1 MKTKISTL
9 FVGLGLAA
17 SSLMSTSCIEETFP
31 TDIATDEV
39 ISSSAKATE
48 ALLWAMPAF
57 MNNYATLSSSYHY
70 DWGYGSVMHIRD
82 VMTGDLPVVASG
94 YNWYT
99 NWELNKYQGES
110 YVYCQFLWNFYWK
123 GVQTTNNL
131 ISAVNPE
138 TATEAQLGMLG
149 VGLAYRAHYYLDMAQ
164 MWEFLP
170 NDVTSSIN
178 PDGNDVL
185 NLTVPIVKE
194 GMGEDET
201 RNNPRV
207 SREEMAAFIIN
218 DLNKAEEYIVNIG
231 SLAAKTLPDL
241 AVVYGLKA
249 RYYMWLAGE
258 GTDASSAENF
268 KNAKEYARKAIN
280 AASVTPMTQEEC
292 LDLAKG
298 FNDINQWM
306 WGVQMVVEDNVVQS
320 GILNWT
326 SWMSN
331 EAVFGYAAAEPN
343 IMIDASMYARLNN
356 TDFRKLMWK
365 APKGTAL
372 YGMTPY
378 IAGGDA
384 LVDYAS
390 VKFRPANGDIE
401 EPTVGA
407 VSAYPL
413 MRVEEMYLILAEA
426 QAMSGNASAG
436 AATLQNFVSTYR
448 DPAYTC
454 TASSPQ
460 AVQDAV
466 WQQCGIEVWGEG
478 FSYADIMRL
487 KKDIDRRGAGFE
499 RAYVYHIPAGDPVLV
514 YPIPNSEIE
523 ANPMLEH
530 DTNPTLTAPSPV
542 ADN

>member
-31 TDIATDEV
+31 TDIATNEV

-57 MNNYATLSSSYHY
+57 MNNLGTLSSSYHY

-82 VMTGDLPVVASG
+82 VMTGDLPAVASG

-138 TATEAQLGMLG
+138 TATDAQLGMLG

-178 PDGNDVL
+178 QDGNDVL

-218 DLNKAEEYIVNIG
+218 DLNRAEEYIVNIG

-280 AASVTPMTQEEC
+280 AANVTPMTQEEC

-331 EAVFGYAAAEPN
+331 EAVFGYSAAEPN

-390 VKFRPANGDIE
+390 VKFRPANGDVE

-413 MRVEEMYLILAEA
+413 MRVEEMYFIEAEA
-426 QAMSGNASAG
+426 AAHLGEDASLLVSFMKNYRDKSYTCQLAG
-436 AATLQNFVSTYR
+436 APLVE
-448 DPAYTC
+448 
-454 TASSPQ
+454 
-460 AVQDAV
+460 
-466 WQQCGIEVWGEG
+466 EVVFQKRVELWGEG
-478 FSYADIMRL
+478 LSFFDYKRL
-487 KKDIDRRGAGFE
+487 NMPVKRGYEGSNWQETARFNTAT
-499 RAYVYHIPAGDPVLV
+499 RPAWMNLSIVQTEKNNNKALVGWGNPDP
-514 YPIPNSEIE
+514 SEKY
-523 ANPMLEH
+523 
-530 DTNPTLTAPSPV
+530 TAQ
-542 ADN
+542 

>member
-17 SSLMSTSCIEETFP
+17 SSLMTTGCIEETFP

-57 MNNYATLSSSYHY
+57 MNNLGTLSTSYHY
-70 DWGYGSVMHIRD
+70 DWGYGSVMHVRD

-131 ISAVNPE
+131 ISAVDPK
-138 TATEAQLGMLG
+138 TATDSQLGMLG
-149 VGLAYRAHYYLDMAQ
+149 VGLAYRANYYLDMAQ

-170 NDVTSSIN
+170 NDATSSVN
-178 PDGNDVL
+178 LDGNDVL
-185 NLTVPIVKE
+185 HYTVPIVKE
-194 GMGEDET
+194 GMGENET

-207 SREEMAAFIIN
+207 TREVMAEFILD
-218 DLNKAEEYIVNIG
+218 DLNKAEEYIVNLG
-231 SLAAKTLPDL
+231 DLSAKTLPDL

-249 RYYMWLAGE
+249 RYYMWIAGDGTLE
-258 GTDASSAENF
+258 GSAESYT
-268 KNAKEYARKAIN
+268 KAKEYARKAIN
-280 AASVTPMTQEEC
+280 AANVDPMTQDEC
-292 LDLAKG
+292 LSTTNG
-298 FNDINQWM
+298 FNDINKWM
-306 WGVQMVVEDNVVQS
+306 WGVQMVVEDAVVQS

-331 EAVFGYAAAEPN
+331 EAVFGYSAAEPN
-343 IMIDASMYARLNN
+343 IMIDAAMYARMSD

-372 YGMTPY
+372 DGLTPY
-378 IAGGDA
+378 IAGGSA
-384 LVDYAS
+384 LADYAS
-390 VKFRPANGDIE
+390 VKFRPANGDVE

-413 MRVEEMYLILAEA
+413 MRVEEMYFIEAEA
-426 QAMSGNASAG
+426 AAHLGEDASLLVSFMKNYRDKSYTCQLAG
-436 AATLQNFVSTYR
+436 APLVE
-448 DPAYTC
+448 
-454 TASSPQ
+454 
-460 AVQDAV
+460 
-466 WQQCGIEVWGEG
+466 EVVFQKRVELWGEG
-478 FSYADIMRL
+478 QSFFDYKRL
-487 KKDIDRRGAGFE
+487 NMPVT
-499 RAYVYHIPAGDPVLV
+499 RAYEGSNWQEEARFNTTTRPAWMNFSIVQTEKNNNKALVGWGNPDPSGK
-514 YPIPNSEIE
+514 Y
-523 ANPMLEH
+523 
-530 DTNPTLTAPSPV
+530 TAQ
-542 ADN
+542 